1 MKSKKND
8 LSNFHWRHYPLKFKK
23 TIGTSRG
30 SLNLRDTY
38 FLIQENPHFS
48 DLQDRFLIG
57 EVGYLPGLTLDDWAS
72 YSTNN
77 VLPLPI
83 LNAITGGKKPG
94 PETPLLR
101 FAWEMLS
108 LKTYFPD
115 NEGDKEFCA
124 GEEGIPINGL
134 IWMGDGTFQR
144 QQIINLLDRNFSTI
158 KLKIGGLD
166 FKEELSL
173 LDFLFREAGRR
184 KIKPTVR
191 LDANGSLG
199 FLGSSDSNDNQR
211 FSSYLALERLEKL
224 ANYPIHSI
232 EQPLSPLYKNM
243 VSQEEYRQVMRE
255 SPIPIAWDE
264 ELIGIISTQKKIN
277 FLNDF
282 RPHYLVLKP
291 GIHGGFTQC
300 EEWITLANERGI
312 GWWITSAL
320 ESSLGLTAIARW
332 TARLIH
338 SFNFIVP
345 TTQGLGTGNLFSNNF
360 CSPLTLKGDRL
371 FYDQRQEKKMREDFL
386 AKVMG

>member
-1 MKSKKND
+1 MKSKNND
-8 LSNFHWRHYPLKFKK
+8 LSNFYWRHYPLKFKK

-38 FLIQENPHFS
+38 FLIRENPHFN
-48 DLQDRFLIG
+48 DPQDRFLIG
-57 EVGYLPGLTLDDWAS
+57 EVGYLPGLTLDDWVS
-72 YSTNN
+72 YSTHN

-83 LNAITGGKKPG
+83 LNAITGEKEPG
-94 PETPLLR
+94 PETPVLR

-108 LKTYFPD
+108 PRTYFPD
-115 NEGDKEFCA
+115 DKGGKGFYA
-124 GEEGIPINGL
+124 GEEGISINGL
-134 IWMGDGTFQR
+134 IWMGDGMFQR
-144 QQIINLLDRNFSTI
+144 QQIIDLLDRKFSTI

-184 KIKPTVR
+184 KVEPTVR

-199 FLGSSDSNDNQR
+199 FLGSSGSNNNQGF
-211 FSSYLALERLEKL
+211 FSCLALERLEKL
-224 ANYPIHSI
+224 ADYPIHSI

-243 VSQEEYRQVMRE
+243 ISREEYRQVMKK

-277 FLNDF
+277 LLDDF
-282 RPHYLVLKP
+282 HPHYLVLKP
-291 GIHGGFTQC
+291 GVHGGFTQC

-332 TARLIH
+332 TARLID
-338 SFNFIVP
+338 SSNFIVP

-360 CSPLTLKGDRL
+360 HSPLTLKGDRL
-371 FYDQRQEKKMREDFL
+371 FYDQQQEKKMRKEFL